1 MIKTYKDLKVYQIS
15 YKLAMDI
22 FLLSKKFPK
31 DEMYSLTNQIRRASR
46 SISANI
52 VEGWAKRSY
61 ENVFK
66 RHLIDSI
73 GSCGETKLWL
83 DFSIDCK
90 YISNDEHNTL
100 MSSCDEIGKMLNG
113 LHDNWKNFDK

>member
-83 DFSIDCK
+83 DFSNDCN
-90 YISNDEHNTL
+90 YISQVEHNNL
-100 MSSCDEIGKMLNG
+100 INNCDEIGKMLNG